1 MSSLEKCLFRFSVL
15 FVFCFW
21 LDGWFFCYWVV
32 WAVFIS
38 LKLRPYQLH
47 CLQIYSPI
55 PKVVF
60 SFGLWFPFL
69 CKSLYVCLGPI
80 CLLLLISTLG
90 HLSCSRSS
98 FINQMD
104 YCIKYLQRPTCQVFL
119 HSILCN
125 KIMFLKHTFFKIS
138 YYCEETSSLCSWM
151 FFAFFYSHS
160 LSHVWWWLSI
170 WNSTC
175 FWEFL
180 ILCFTGDF

>member
-104 YCIKYLQRPTCQVFL
+104 YCIKYLQRPTSQNSSFVIIGETTHHYPSEV
-119 HSILCN
+119 HSWCCICYR
-125 KIMFLKHTFFKIS
+125 FS
-138 YYCEETSSLCSWM
+138 
-151 FFAFFYSHS
+151 
-160 LSHVWWWLSI
+160 
-170 WNSTC
+170 
-175 FWEFL
+175 
-180 ILCFTGDF
+180 